1 MNYLLVW
8 LIGVVVFAII
18 EAVTYQMVSVWFSIG
33 SIGAFLIAYAG
44 LGLNVQLIVFTAISI
59 VMLLLLRPISM
70 KLFKRH
76 GTTKT
81 NVNALIGEEVLI
93 TKHVDNINSE
103 GEGRVKGLFWSVRSI
118 DDNVYF
124 EKGETA
130 IIERVE
136 GVKLIVK
143 KKA

>member
-70 KLFKRH
+70 KLP
-76 GTTKT
+76 
-81 NVNALIGEEVLI
+81 LQ
-93 TKHVDNINSE
+93 
-103 GEGRVKGLFWSVRSI
+103 
-118 DDNVYF
+118 YMPY
-124 EKGETA
+124 
-130 IIERVE
+130 
-136 GVKLIVK
+136 
-143 KKA
+143 